1 MALLCPLL
9 SDRHFRANQQGDR
22 FVKAFRQ
29 QVAGQPG
36 TSRIGLPSGSASEGK
51 TLDFARM
58 TPEQAMSALGVTP
71 VGLTSE
77 EAEERLERHGPN
89 ELSHL
94 KRRGVVADLLHRLRN
109 PLVIQMLIIALV
121 SGLIGEVKA
130 SVTVSAMIFLS
141 VGLSFVLDRRSSHA
155 VESLGKRIQPRA
167 YVLRDGKETE
177 VRISEVVPGDIVLLQ
192 TGSVIPAD
200 LRVISAKDFFV
211 SESALTGESMPVEKT
226 PAPALQP
233 ASPLELPNTCFL
245 GSSVI
250 SGIARSVVV
259 NTGSR
264 TLFGAIAEKLAAQ
277 QEETAFDRGVRSFT
291 WLMLRF
297 MLVLVALVFLIV
309 GLTKG
314 NWIEA
319 LLFALSISVGLTP
332 QMLPMIL
339 TVNLAKGALA
349 MAKKKVIVKQLPAI
363 QNFGAIDILCTD
375 KTGTLTQDRVVLE
388 RHVDILGNES
398 EDVLNYA
405 YLNSYFQTGLRSL
418 IDRAILDAA
427 ELDPSGCRLVDELPF
442 DFQRRRMSV
451 VVEYEGDHVLICKG
465 AVEEIYSCCSHY
477 QIDEEIYPLMDIIRV
492 DLFEEVE
499 DLNRQG
505 FRVLGIAYR
514 EFDRSRTT
522 FTVDDER
529 NLVLLG
535 YIAFYDP
542 PKETTREALE
552 LLRNASV
559 QVKILT
565 GDNGFVTEKVCED
578 VGLEITGMV
587 RGSDLAAMSPEEFAR
602 TVEAANIFVKLTP
615 AQKEEI
621 IRQLRAAGHVVG
633 YMGDGI
639 NDAPALKAADVG
651 IAVDSGVDVAKES
664 ADIILLEKSLLVL
677 EEGILEGRR
686 VFANIIKYIRM
697 GASSNFGNMFSV
709 VGASYLLPFLPMQPA
724 QILANNL
731 LYDLSQTGIPT
742 DNVDQELIARPLR
755 WNVSGIKWFMVFIGP
770 ISSLFDY
777 ATFALMWFVFNCRAY
792 LDTAAS
798 PETREG
804 LMKLFQTGWFV
815 ESLLTQTLIV
825 HVIRT
830 RRFPF
835 IGSRAS
841 AYLMFCT
848 MAVMAVGAWLPYSP
862 LGAALGMVPLPLAY
876 WIWILAFLTAYA
888 VLTHSVKIWFINR
901 FGDH

>member
-1 MALLCPLL
+1 MNQVNRQIIGSAGLN
-9 SDRHFRANQQGDR
+9 RIGQQGAT
-22 FVKAFRQ
+22 VE
-29 QVAGQPG
+29 G
-36 TSRIGLPSGSASEGK
+36 RI
-51 TLDFARM
+51 LDFARM
-58 TPEQAMSALGVTP
+58 SPEQAMAAMGVTP

-77 EAEERLERHGPN
+77 EAEARLERHGPN

-94 KRRGVVADLLHRLRN
+94 QRRGVIADLLHRMRN
-109 PLVIQMLIIALV
+109 PLVIQMLVIAVV
-121 SGLIGEVKA
+121 SAVIGELEA
-130 SVTVSAMIFLS
+130 AVTVCGMISLS
-141 VGLSFVLDRRSSHA
+141 VGLSFVLDRRSSRA

-177 VRISEVVPGDIVLLQ
+177 IRISQLVPGDIVLLQ

-200 LRVISAKDFFV
+200 LRIISAKDFFV
-211 SESALTGESMPVEKT
+211 SESALTGESLPVEKT
-226 PAPALQP
+226 PAPVSQP
-233 ASPLELPNTCFL
+233 TSPLELSNMCYL
-245 GSSVI
+245 GTSVI
-250 SGIARSVVV
+250 SGIARGVVV
-259 NTGSR
+259 DTGGR
-264 TLFGAIAEKLAAQ
+264 TIFGAIAEKLAAQ

-297 MLVLVALVFLIV
+297 MLVLVVVVFLIV

-314 NWIEA
+314 TWIAA
-319 LLFALSISVGLTP
+319 LLFALSVSVGLTP

-349 MAKKKVIVKQLPAI
+349 LAKKKVIVKQLPAI

-499 DLNRQG
+499 KLNRQG

-514 EFDRSRTT
+514 EFDRTRTT
-522 FTVDDER
+522 FTVEDER

-552 LLRNASV
+552 LLRNAGV

-565 GDNGFVTEKVCED
+565 GDNGYVTEKVCED
-578 VGLEITGMV
+578 VGLDITGMV
-587 RGSDLAAMSPEEFAR
+587 RGTDLAAMTPEDFAR
-602 TVEAANIFVKLTP
+602 KVEEANVFVKLTP

-621 IRQLRAAGHVVG
+621 IRHLRAAGHVVG

-709 VGASYLLPFLPMQPA
+709 IGASYLLPFLPMQPV
-724 QILANNL
+724 QILTNNL
-731 LYDLSQTGIPT
+731 LYDFSQTGIPT
-742 DNVDQELIARPLR
+742 DNVDPELIAKPMR
-755 WNVSGIKWFMVFIGP
+755 WNIGGIRWFMIFIGP
-770 ISSLFDY
+770 VSSLFDY
-777 ATFALMWFVFNCRAY
+777 ATFALMWFVFNCRSY
-792 LDTAAS
+792 LDAAAS
-798 PETREG
+798 PEMQESA
-804 LMKLFQTGWFV
+804 MKLFQTGWFV

-835 IGSRAS
+835 IGSRSS
-841 AYLMFCT
+841 AYLFVCT
-848 MAVMAVGAWLPYSP
+848 ALVIATGAWLPYTP
-862 LGAALGMVPLPLAY
+862 LGAMLGMVPLPLTY
-876 WIWILAFLTAYA
+876 WFWILGFLIAY
-888 VLTHSVKIWFINR
+888 VMLTHIVKLWFINR